1 MIKNTIDNKIYVADG
16 NSHCMESVT
25 VENQLKGIF
34 NSVFP
39 NVTESTF
46 SWEKDQTQ
54 YENWD
59 SFTHL
64 RLVTEI
70 ENKFNIKLEIDEVL
84 NVRSASDF
92 LKIIK
97 AKTTA

>member
-1 MIKNTIDNKIYVADG
+1 
-16 NSHCMESVT
+16 MESVT

-34 NSVFP
+34 INVFP
-39 NVTESTF
+39 NVTESAF
-46 SWEKDQTQ
+46 SWGKDQNE

-70 ENKFNIKLEIDEVL
+70 ENKFNIKLEIEEV
-84 NVRSASDF
+84 VKIRSALDF

-97 AKTTA
+97 TKTNSP

>member
-1 MIKNTIDNKIYVADG
+1 
-16 NSHCMESVT
+16 MESVT
-25 VENQLKGIF
+25 VENQLKEIF
-34 NSVFP
+34 TSVFP
-39 NVTESTF
+39 NVTESAF
-46 SWEKDQTQ
+46 SWEKDQTE

-70 ENKFNIKLEIDEVL
+70 ENKFNIKLEIDEVV
-84 NVRSASDF
+84 NIRSASDF

-97 AKTTA
+97 TKTNST

>member
-1 MIKNTIDNKIYVADG
+1 
-16 NSHCMESVT
+16 MESVT

-34 NSVFP
+34 TSIFP

-46 SWEKDQTQ
+46 SWEKDQTG

-64 RLVTEI
+64 RLVTEV
-70 ENKFNIKLEIDEVL
+70 ENKFNIKLEIDEVI
-84 NVRSASDF
+84 NIRSGSDF

-97 AKTTA
+97 TKTNPT

>member
-1 MIKNTIDNKIYVADG
+1 
-16 NSHCMESVT
+16 MESVT
-25 VENQLKGIF
+25 VEKQLKEIF
-34 NSVFP
+34 TSIFP

-46 SWEKDQTQ
+46 SWEKDQNE

-70 ENKFNIKLEIDEVL
+70 ENKFSIKLEMEEVL
-84 NVRSASDF
+84 GARSASDF

-97 AKTTA
+97 AKTSSA

>member
-1 MIKNTIDNKIYVADG
+1 
-16 NSHCMESVT
+16 MESVT

-34 NSVFP
+34 INVFP
-39 NVTESTF
+39 NVTESAF
-46 SWEKDQTQ
+46 SWEKDQNE

-70 ENKFNIKLEIDEVL
+70 ENKFSIKLEMEEVL
-84 NVRSASDF
+84 GARSASDF

-97 AKTTA
+97 AKTSSA

>member
-1 MIKNTIDNKIYVADG
+1 
-16 NSHCMESVT
+16 MESVT

-34 NSVFP
+34 ISVFP
-39 NVTESTF
+39 NVTESAF
-46 SWEKDQTQ
+46 SWEKDQTE

-70 ENKFNIKLEIDEVL
+70 ENKFNIKLEIEEVL
-84 NVRSASDF
+84 GARSASDF
-92 LKIIK
+92 LKIM
-97 AKTTA
+97 KTKTNSA